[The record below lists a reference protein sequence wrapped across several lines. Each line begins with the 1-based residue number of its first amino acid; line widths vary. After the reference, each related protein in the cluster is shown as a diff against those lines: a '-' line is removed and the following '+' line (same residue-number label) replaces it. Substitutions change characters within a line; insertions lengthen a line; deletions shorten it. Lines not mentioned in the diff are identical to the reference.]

1 MKSKKGLSVPKK
13 PVYAKCTKKKKMTSF
28 THAVKKLL
36 KVKIHTP
43 NLAGEVKSKKK
54 HYDRPLAFNLLY
66 TTFFKYNDY

>member
-43 NLAGEVKSKKK
+43 NLAGEVKSKKT
-54 HYDRPLAFNLLY
+54 L
-66 TTFFKYNDY
+66 